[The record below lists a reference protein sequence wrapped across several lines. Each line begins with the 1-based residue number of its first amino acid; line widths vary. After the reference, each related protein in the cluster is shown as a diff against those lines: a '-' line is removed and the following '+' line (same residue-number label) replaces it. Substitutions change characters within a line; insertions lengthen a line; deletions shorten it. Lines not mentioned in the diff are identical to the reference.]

1 METVFSGASKQ
12 TSVEQLFEKEAE
24 FRKETIYFIVIDRF
38 FNGNRANDG
47 ISKQKLHDPS
57 LTHWGHYW
65 GGDLEGIIEK
75 ADYLKQLGITA
86 VWLSPLFEH
95 ADSQSKCNRQ
105 PIEHTP

>member
-1 METVFSGASKQ
+1 MEAIVSAASKQ
-12 TSVEQLFEKEAE
+12 ASANQLFEKEAE

-47 ISKQKLHDPS
+47 SSKQGLHDPS

-86 VWLSPLFEH
+86 V
-95 ADSQSKCNRQ
+95 
-105 PIEHTP
+105 

>member
-1 METVFSGASKQ
+1 MEIVVSGASKE
-12 TSVEQLFEKEAE
+12 TSANQLFEKEAE

-47 ISKQKLHDPS
+47 VSKQGLHDPS

-75 ADYLKQLGITA
+75 ADYLKQLGISA
-86 VWLSPLFEH
+86 VWLSPLFDRF
-95 ADSQSKCNRQ
+95 ALG
-105 PIEHTP
+105 